1 VTAAAWRHPAAAP
14 PQRLLAECDIRH
26 ARRSGPGGQ
35 HRNKVE
41 TAVILTHRST
51 GVFAEASERR
61 SQAQNQAKAMF
72 RLRVR
77 LALQIRAPIQSDYQP
92 SDLWRSRCRAG
103 RVAIN
108 PEHADF
114 PSLLA
119 ESLDVLASRDFDIQA
134 AATALLCTA
143 SQLVKFLKHEPAAL
157 ELVNNAR
164 AERGLNRL
172 L

>member
-1 VTAAAWRHPAAAP
+1 MTAAWRHPAARPAE
-14 PQRLLAECDIRH
+14 QLRAECDIRH

-41 TAVILTHRST
+41 TAAILTHRPT
-51 GVFAEASERR
+51 GISAEASERR
-61 SQAQNQAKAMF
+61 SQAQNETKAMF

-77 LALQIRAPIQSDYQP
+77 LALQIRTVISADYQP
-92 SDLWRSRCRAG
+92 SELWRSRCRAG

-108 PEHADF
+108 PEHEDF

-119 ESLDVLASRDFDIQA
+119 EALDVLASRAFDVQA
-134 AATALLCTA
+134 AATALLCTP
-143 SQLVKFLKHEPAAL
+143 SQLVKLLKHEPAAL

>member
-1 VTAAAWRHPAAAP
+1 MTLAWRHPATATP
-14 PQRLLAECDIRH
+14 EKVLAECDIRH

-41 TAVILTHRST
+41 TAVILTHRPT
-51 GVFAEASERR
+51 GVSAEASERR
-61 SQAQNQAKAMF
+61 SQSQNQANALF

-77 LALQIRAPIQSDYQP
+77 LALQIRVPVQADYQP
-92 SDLWRSRCRAG
+92 SELWRSRCRTG

-119 ESLDVLASRDFDIQA
+119 EALDVLASQAFDVQA
-134 AATALLCTA
+134 AAATLLCTP
-143 SQLVKFLKHEPAAL
+143 SQLVKLLKHEPAAL